1 MTERDVYLSD
11 MNSLWDD
18 SALDRVLDDRATADD
33 APVLRLVEE
42 LRQAFPMKE
51 IAGEVEGA
59 QVAAIL
65 AAARAQ
71 EDPTPVIVAGRASVF
86 ERVRSSLATRVAVLV
101 AAATTSLGGAAYA
114 GALPP
119 PLQAAIS
126 NAAELVGIDL
136 PHPDDVS
143 SGGHEPDEGD
153 ARGLGDDQYVS
164 RAREPQHSRGGI
176 GRAGGSPGPDGS
188 SDVGENDG
196 PRPGAG
202 SREGDDR
209 DSNHEAT
216 EPEDGK
222 ENYPEVVRQDDDAD
236 EPSEPDDAGE
246 GADRDGEEEDSDGP
260 HADPGVDDD
269 DDSGESDN
277 SDVDDEDN
285 GSDLET
291 DGPFED

>member
-11 MNSLWDD
+11 MNSLGDD
-18 SALDRVLDDRATADD
+18 AALDRVLDDRAVADD
-33 APVLRLVEE
+33 APVLCLVEE

-51 IAGEVEGA
+51 IAAEVEGA

-65 AAARAQ
+65 AAARGQ
-71 EDPTPVIVAGRASVF
+71 ENTPVIAARPASVF
-86 ERVRSSLATRVAVLV
+86 ERVRSSFATRVAVLV

-143 SGGHEPDEGD
+143 GGGHEPDEGD
-153 ARGLGDDQYVS
+153 GHGLGDDHYVS
-164 RAREPQHSRGGI
+164 RAREPQHSRDGI
-176 GRAGGSPGPDGS
+176 SRAGGSPGPGS
-188 SDVGENDG
+188 DAGESDG
-196 PRPGAG
+196 PRSGAESG
-202 SREGDDR
+202 EVDDR

-216 EPEDGK
+216 EPEDGT
-222 ENYPEVVRQDDDAD
+222 ENYPEVVRRDDDTD
-236 EPSEPDDAGE
+236 EPSEPDDAKE
-246 GADRDGEEEDSDGP
+246 ATDRGDEEEDPDRP
-260 HADPGVDDD
+260 QTDLDADND

-277 SDVDDEDN
+277 SVVDDGVVD
-285 GSDLET
+285 SDLES
-291 DGPFED
+291 DALLED

>member
-11 MNSLWDD
+11 MNSLRDNA
-18 SALDRVLDDRATADD
+18 ALDRVLDDRAVADD

-42 LRQAFPMKE
+42 LRKAFPMKE
-51 IAGEVEGA
+51 IAPEVEGA

-65 AAARAQ
+65 AAARGQ
-71 EDPTPVIVAGRASVF
+71 KDPTPVIVARPASVF
-86 ERVRSSLATRVAVLV
+86 ERVRSSFATRVAVLV

-143 SGGHEPDEGD
+143 GGGHEPDEGD
-153 ARGLGDDQYVS
+153 AHGLGDDHYVS
-164 RAREPQHSRGGI
+164 RAREPQPSRDGI
-176 GRAGGSPGPDGS
+176 SRAGGSPGPGGS
-188 SDVGENDG
+188 SDAGEGNG
-196 PRPGAG
+196 PRSGAESG
-202 SREGDDR
+202 EVGDR

-216 EPEDGK
+216 EPEDGT
-222 ENYPEVVRQDDDAD
+222 ENHPEVVRRDDDTD
-236 EPSEPDDAGE
+236 EPSEPDDAE
-246 GADRDGEEEDSDGP
+246 EATDRDGEEEDSDGS
-260 HADPGVDDD
+260 HADPDVDDD

-277 SDVDDEDN
+277 SDVDDEVN

-291 DGPFED
+291 DGPFDD